1 MKWTTKGINVIKTLG
16 YNVLIP
22 APRDEELN
30 TLDVDTEYT
39 VSITKK
45 NKRRSLN
52 ANAYAWVLCEKIARE
67 LSKNAY
73 ISKNDVY
80 KRVIQE
86 AGTFTYL
93 PIKNDAV
100 DRFIEI
106 WHGHGLGWHAE
117 DAGPAKTEGYTIVRA
132 YHGSSVYTVDEM
144 RRLIDALVD
153 ECRQLNIPIEDNN
166 YINSLIDEWGEHEQK
181 EETR

>member
-1 MKWTTKGINVIKTLG
+1 MKWVTKGIAVVKPLG
-16 YNVLIP
+16 FNLIIP
-22 APRDEELN
+22 APKDEEIN
-30 TLDVDTEYT
+30 NIDENTEYT
-39 VSITKK
+39 VTITKK
-45 NKRRSLN
+45 SKRRSLN
-52 ANAYAWVLCEKIARE
+52 ANAYAWVLCEKIAKE

-93 PIKNDAV
+93 PIKNDATG
-100 DRFIEI
+100 RFIEI
-106 WHGHGLGWHAE
+106 WHGHGLGWYAE
-117 DAGPAKTEGYTIVRA
+117 DAGPAKTEGYTIIRA

-153 ECRQLNIPIEDNN
+153 ECNQLNIPLENN
-166 YINSLIDEWGEHEQK
+166 DYINSLIDEWGNNEQAK
-181 EETR
+181 ET

>member
-30 TLDVDTEYT
+30 KLDADTEYT

-45 NKRRSLN
+45 SKRRSLN

-86 AGTFTYL
+86 AGAFTYL
-93 PIKNDAV
+93 PIKNDAT

-106 WHGHGLGWHAE
+106 WQGHGLGWHAE
-117 DAGPAKTEGYTIVRA
+117 EAGPAKMEGYTIIRA

-153 ECRQLNIPIEDNN
+153 ECSQLNIPLENN
-166 YINSLIDEWGEHEQK
+166 DYINSLINEWGNNEQAK
-181 EETR
+181 ET

>member
-30 TLDVDTEYT
+30 KLDADTEYT

-45 NKRRSLN
+45 SKRRSLN

-80 KRVIQE
+80 KRVLVE
-86 AGTFTYL
+86 SGTFTYL
-93 PIKNDAV
+93 PIKNDAT

-106 WHGHGLGWHAE
+106 WQGHGLGWHAE
-117 DAGPAKTEGYTIVRA
+117 EAGPAKMEGYTIIRA

-153 ECRQLNIPIEDNN
+153 ECSQLNIPLENN
-166 YINSLIDEWGEHEQK
+166 DYINSLINEWGNNEQAK
-181 EETR
+181 ET

>member
-1 MKWTTKGINVIKTLG
+1 MKWVTKGINVIKTLG

-30 TLDVDTEYT
+30 ALDVDIEYT

-80 KRVIQE
+80 KRVIQD

-117 DAGPAKTEGYTIVRA
+117 DAGPAKTEGYTIIRA

-144 RRLIDALVD
+144 RRLIDALID
-153 ECRQLNIPIEDNN
+153 ECNQLNIPIESND
-166 YINSLIDEWGEHEQK
+166 YVNSLIQEWGNEQK

>member
-1 MKWTTKGINVIKTLG
+1 MKWVTKGINVIKTLG

-30 TLDVDTEYT
+30 TLDADTEYT

-93 PIKNDAV
+93 PIKNDAI
-100 DRFIEI
+100 DRFFEI
-106 WHGHGLGWHAE
+106 WQGHGLGWHAE
-117 DAGPAKTEGYTIVRA
+117 DAGPAKTEGYTIIRA

-153 ECRQLNIPIEDNN
+153 ECNQLNIPLENN
-166 YINSLIDEWGEHEQK
+166 DYINSLINEWGNNEQAK
-181 EETR
+181 ET

>member
-1 MKWTTKGINVIKTLG
+1 MKWVTKGINVIKTLG

-30 TLDVDTEYT
+30 TLDADTEYT

-52 ANAYAWVLCEKIARE
+52 ANAYAWVLCEKIAHE

-93 PIKNDAV
+93 PIKNDAI
-100 DRFIEI
+100 DRFVEI
-106 WHGHGLGWHAE
+106 WQGHGLGWHAE
-117 DAGPAKTEGYTIVRA
+117 DAGPAKTEGYTIIRA

-153 ECRQLNIPIEDNN
+153 ECNQLNIPIENDD
-166 YINSLIDEWGEHEQK
+166 YINSLVREWGNEQT

>member
-30 TLDVDTEYT
+30 KLDADTEYT

-45 NKRRSLN
+45 SKRRSLN
-52 ANAYAWVLCEKIARE
+52 ANAYAWVLCDKIARE
-67 LSKNAY
+67 LSKNGY

-80 KRVIQE
+80 KRVLIE
-86 AGTFTYL
+86 CGAFTYI
-93 PIKNDAV
+93 PVKNAAV

-117 DAGPAKTEGYTIVRA
+117 DAGTAKTEGYTIIRA
-132 YHGSSVYTVDEM
+132 YHGSSVYDMNEM
-144 RRLIDALVD
+144 RRLIDALID
-153 ECRQLNIPIEDNN
+153 ECSQLNIPIENN
-166 YINSLIDEWGEHEQK
+166 DYVNSLIQEWGNEQK

>member
-1 MKWTTKGINVIKTLG
+1 MKWVTKGINVIKTLG

-30 TLDVDTEYT
+30 TLDADTEYT

-93 PIKNDAV
+93 PIKNDAI

-117 DAGPAKTEGYTIVRA
+117 DAGPAKTEGYTIIRA

-144 RRLIDALVD
+144 RRLIDALID
-153 ECRQLNIPIEDNN
+153 ECNQLNIPIENN
-166 YINSLIDEWGEHEQK
+166 DYINSLIQEWGNEQK
-181 EETR
+181 EEAG

>member
-1 MKWTTKGINVIKTLG
+1 MKWVTRGINLIKSIG
-16 YNVLIP
+16 WNVLIP
-22 APRDEELN
+22 APIDE
-30 TLDVDTEYT
+30 TLSKLDPNIEYI
-39 VSITKK
+39 VEIKRK
-45 NKRRSLN
+45 VKRRSLN
-52 ANAYAWVLCEKIARE
+52 ANAYAWVLCDKIARE

-93 PIKNDAV
+93 PIKNDATG
-100 DRFIEI
+100 RFIEI
-106 WHGHGLGWHAE
+106 WHGHGLGWYAE

-153 ECRQLNIPIEDNN
+153 ECNQLNIPLETND
-166 YINSLIDEWGEHEQK
+166 YINSLINEWGNNEQAK
-181 EETR
+181 ET

>member
-1 MKWTTKGINVIKTLG
+1 MKWITKGINLIKSIG
-16 YNVLIP
+16 WNILIP
-22 APRDEELN
+22 APKDEALN
-30 TLDVDTEYT
+30 KLDPEAEYI
-39 VSITKK
+39 VEIKK
-45 NKRRSLN
+45 KVKRRSLN
-52 ANAYAWVLCEKIARE
+52 ANAYAWVLCDKIARE

-80 KRVIQE
+80 KRILVE
-86 AGTFTYL
+86 CGAFTYI
-93 PIKNDAV
+93 PVKNAAV

-106 WHGHGLGWHAE
+106 WQGHGLGWHAE

-153 ECRQLNIPIEDNN
+153 ECSQLNIAIEDSD
-166 YINSLIDEWGEHEQK
+166 YINSLVREWGNNEQAK
-181 EETR
+181 ET

>member
-1 MKWTTKGINVIKTLG
+1 MKWVTKGINLIKSIGWNL
-16 YNVLIP
+16 LIP
-22 APRDEELN
+22 APIDEMLSK
-30 TLDVDTEYT
+30 LDPNIEYI
-39 VSITKK
+39 VEIRKK
-45 NKRRSLN
+45 VKRRSLN
-52 ANAYAWVLCEKIARE
+52 ANAYAWVLCDKIARE

-86 AGTFTYL
+86 AGAFTYL

-100 DRFIEI
+100 SRFIEI

-117 DAGPAKTEGYTIVRA
+117 EAGPAKMEGYTIIRA

-153 ECRQLNIPIEDNN
+153 ECSQLNIPIEDND
-166 YINSLIDEWGEHEQK
+166 YINSLVREWGNEQTK
-181 EETR
+181 KT

>member
-1 MKWTTKGINVIKTLG
+1 MKWVTKGINVIKTLG

-30 TLDVDTEYT
+30 TLDADAEYT

-52 ANAYAWVLCEKIARE
+52 ANAYAWVLCEKIAHE
-67 LSKNAY
+67 LSKSAY

-93 PIKNDAV
+93 PIKNDAIS
-100 DRFIEI
+100 RFIEI
-106 WHGHGLGWHAE
+106 WQGHGLGWHAE

-153 ECRQLNIPIEDNN
+153 ECNQLNIPLENN
-166 YINSLIDEWGEHEQK
+166 DYINSLINEWGNNEQAK
-181 EETR
+181 ET

>member
-30 TLDVDTEYT
+30 KLDADTEYT

-45 NKRRSLN
+45 SKRRSLN

-80 KRVIQE
+80 TRVIQE
-86 AGTFTYL
+86 AGAFTYL
-93 PIKNDAV
+93 PIKNDAT

-106 WHGHGLGWHAE
+106 WQGHGLGWHA
-117 DAGPAKTEGYTIVRA
+117 
-132 YHGSSVYTVDEM
+132 
-144 RRLIDALVD
+144 
-153 ECRQLNIPIEDNN
+153 
-166 YINSLIDEWGEHEQK
+166 
-181 EETR
+181 

>member
-1 MKWTTKGINVIKTLG
+1 MKWVTKGINVIKTLS

-30 TLDVDTEYT
+30 TLDADTEYT

-52 ANAYAWVLCEKIARE
+52 ANAYAWVLCDKIARE
-67 LSKNAY
+67 LSKNGY
-73 ISKNDVY
+73 TSKNDVY

-86 AGTFTYL
+86 VGTFTYL
-93 PIKNDAV
+93 PIKNDAT

-106 WHGHGLGWHAE
+106 WHGHGLGWYAE

-153 ECRQLNIPIEDNN
+153 ECNQLNIPLENN
-166 YINSLIDEWGEHEQK
+166 DYINSLIQEWGNNEQTK
-181 EETR
+181 ET

>member
-1 MKWTTKGINVIKTLG
+1 MKWVTKGINLIKSIG
-16 YNVLIP
+16 WNVLIP
-22 APRDEELN
+22 APIDEMLSK
-30 TLDVDTEYT
+30 LDPNIEYI
-39 VSITKK
+39 VEIKK
-45 NKRRSLN
+45 KTKRRSLN
-52 ANAYAWVLCEKIARE
+52 ANAYAWVLCDKIARE

-80 KRVIQE
+80 KRVLIE
-86 AGTFTYL
+86 SGTFTYL

-100 DRFIEI
+100 SRFIEI

-117 DAGPAKTEGYTIVRA
+117 EAGPAKMEGYTIIRA

-153 ECRQLNIPIEDNN
+153 ECSQLNIPIEDND
-166 YINSLIDEWGEHEQK
+166 YINSLVREWDNEQTK
-181 EETR
+181 ETG